1 MPIILS
7 IKIQSYYFFM
17 AQQNKVKKTSNFRLT
32 LVDDKTHK
40 HLWSAHFTKVGFIVA
55 IISALV
61 MLSAAVFCVVAYT
74 PVRTFIPGYPDA
86 HSKRAAIQNA
96 IRIDSL
102 ENVIYR
108 WELYSENLRRV
119 VEGQEPLKIDSLIN
133 AAQASRTAT
142 ADAEDLLSKDSLL
155 REVVREEEE
164 FGISARN
171 KRDLPIEG
179 LHFFTPLKGVVSQG
193 YDANIHPYI
202 DITAPAGSVVKATL
216 DGTVIFSG
224 WSEEAGNTIQ
234 IQHESDIVSI
244 YKHNEKLL
252 KKVGEKVTAG
262 APIALVGNTGDISTG
277 THLHFEL
284 WHKGETVDPTL
295 YIKF

>member
-1 MPIILS
+1 
-7 IKIQSYYFFM
+7 M
-17 AQQNKVKKTSNFRLT
+17 AQQNKVKKTRNFRLT

-142 ADAEDLLSKDSLL
+142 ADAADLLSKDSLL

-284 WHKGETVDPTL
+284 WHKGDTVDPTL

>member
-1 MPIILS
+1 
-7 IKIQSYYFFM
+7 M
-17 AQQNKVKKTSNFRLT
+17 AQQNKEKKTRNFRIT
-32 LVDDKTHK
+32 LADDKTHK
-40 HLWSAHFTKVGFIVA
+40 HLWTAHFTKVGFIVT
-55 IISALV
+55 IISVLV
-61 MLSAAVFCVVAYT
+61 MLSAAIFSVIAYT

-108 WELYSENLRRV
+108 WELYSENLKRV
-119 VEGQEPLKIDSLIN
+119 VEGNEPLKIDSLIN
-133 AAQASRTAT
+133 AAQAARQTRPDA
-142 ADAEDLLSKDSLL
+142 ADLQRKDSLL
-155 REVVREEEE
+155 RETVKEEEE
-164 FGISARN
+164 FGISARG

-179 LHFFTPLKGVVSQG
+179 LHFFTPLKGVISQG

-202 DITAPAGSVVKATL
+202 DLTAPEGSVVKAVM
-216 DGTVIFSG
+216 DGTVIFAG
-224 WSEEAGNTIQ
+224 WSEDSGNTIQ

-262 APIALVGNTGDISTG
+262 SPIALVGNTGSQTTG
-277 THLHFEL
+277 AHLHFEL

>member
-1 MPIILS
+1 MFSSVCYCII
-7 IKIQSYYFFM
+7 
-17 AQQNKVKKTSNFRLT
+17 
-32 LVDDKTHK
+32 
-40 HLWSAHFTKVGFIVA
+40 
-55 IISALV
+55 
-61 MLSAAVFCVVAYT
+61 AYT
-74 PVRTFIPGYPDA
+74 PLRTFIPGYPDA

-108 WELYSENLRRV
+108 WELYSENLKRV
-119 VEGQEPLKIDSLIN
+119 VEGQEPLKIDSLIKVAQQTNKAKTN
-133 AAQASRTAT
+133 AI
-142 ADAEDLLSKDSLL
+142 DLAKKDSIL
-155 REVVREEEE
+155 RETVKEEEE

-171 KRDLPIEG
+171 KRELPIEG

-193 YDANIHPYI
+193 YDPNIHPYI
-202 DITAPAGSVVKATL
+202 DVTAPAGSVVKATL
-216 DGTVIFSG
+216 DGTVIFAG
-224 WSEEAGNTIQ
+224 WSDEAGNTIQ

-252 KKVGEKVTAG
+252 KKVGDKVTAG
-262 APIALVGNTGDISTG
+262 APVALIGNTGEDTTG

>member
-1 MPIILS
+1 
-7 IKIQSYYFFM
+7 M
-17 AQQNKVKKTSNFRLT
+17 AQQNKEKKTRNFRLT

-40 HLWSAHFTKVGFIVA
+40 HLWSAHFTRVGFIVA

-133 AAQASRTAT
+133 AAQASRTAS
-142 ADAEDLLSKDSLL
+142 ADAADLLSKDSLL

-224 WSEEAGNTIQ
+224 WSDEAGNTIQ

-252 KKVGEKVTAG
+252 KKAGDKVTAG
-262 APIALVGNTGDISTG
+262 SPIALVGNTGDVSTG

>member
-1 MPIILS
+1 
-7 IKIQSYYFFM
+7 M
-17 AQQNKVKKTSNFRLT
+17 AQQNKVKKTRNFRLT

-86 HSKRAAIQNA
+86 HSKRTAIQNA

-142 ADAEDLLSKDSLL
+142 ADAADLLSKDSLL

>member
-1 MPIILS
+1 
-7 IKIQSYYFFM
+7 M
-17 AQQNKVKKTSNFRLT
+17 AQQNKVKKTRNFRLT

-40 HLWSAHFTKVGFIVA
+40 HLWSAHFSKVGFIVA

-86 HSKRAAIQNA
+86 HSKRTAIQNA

-142 ADAEDLLSKDSLL
+142 ADAADLLSKDSLL

-179 LHFFTPLKGVVSQG
+179 LLFFTPLKGVVSQG

-202 DITAPAGSVVKATL
+202 DITAPAGSVVQATL

>member
-1 MPIILS
+1 
-7 IKIQSYYFFM
+7 M
-17 AQQNKVKKTSNFRLT
+17 AQENKEKKTRNFRLT

-40 HLWSAHFTKVGFIVA
+40 HLWTAHITRVGLIVFILSV
-55 IISALV
+55 LV
-61 MLSAAVFCVVAYT
+61 MLGAVSYCTIAYT
-74 PVRTFIPGYPDA
+74 PIRTFIPGYPDA

-108 WELYSENLRRV
+108 WELYSENLKRV
-119 VEGQEPLKIDSLIN
+119 VEGKEPLKIDSLIN
-133 AAQASRTAT
+133 AAQAARTAR
-142 ADAEDLLSKDSLL
+142 ADAEELLKKDSLL
-155 REVVREEEE
+155 REAVREEEE
-164 FGISARN
+164 FGISARS

-179 LHFFTPLKGVVSQG
+179 LHFFTPLKGVISQG

-202 DITAPAGSVVKATL
+202 DLTAPAGSVVKATL

-224 WSEEAGNTIQ
+224 WNEESGNIIQ

-252 KKVGEKVTAG
+252 KKVGDKVKAG
-262 APIALVGNTGDISTG
+262 APIALVGNTGSETTG

>member
-1 MPIILS
+1 
-7 IKIQSYYFFM
+7 M
-17 AQQNKVKKTSNFRLT
+17 AQQNKVKKTRNFRLT

-40 HLWSAHFTKVGFIVA
+40 HLWSAHFTRVGFIVA
-55 IISALV
+55 IISTLV
-61 MLSAAVFCVVAYT
+61 MLSAAVFCIVAYT

-119 VEGQEPLKIDSLIN
+119 VEGEEPLKIDSLIN
-133 AAQASRTAT
+133 AAQSGRTAT
-142 ADAEDLLSKDSLL
+142 SDAEALLKKDSLL

-224 WSEEAGNTIQ
+224 WSDEAGNTIQ

-262 APIALVGNTGDISTG
+262 APIALVGNTGDVSTG

>member
-1 MPIILS
+1 
-7 IKIQSYYFFM
+7 M
-17 AQQNKVKKTSNFRLT
+17 AQQNKVKKTRNFRLT

-119 VEGQEPLKIDSLIN
+119 VDGQEPLKIDSLIN

-142 ADAEDLLSKDSLL
+142 ADAADLLSKDSLL

>member
-1 MPIILS
+1 
-7 IKIQSYYFFM
+7 M
-17 AQQNKVKKTSNFRLT
+17 AQQNKEKKTRNFRLT

-40 HLWSAHFTKVGFIVA
+40 HLWTAHFTRVSFIVA
-55 IISALV
+55 IISAVV
-61 MLSAAVFCVVAYT
+61 MFSAAVYCIVAYT

-119 VEGQEPLKIDSLIN
+119 VEGEEPVKIDSLIS
-133 AAQASRTAT
+133 AAQAERS
-142 ADAEDLLSKDSLL
+142 ADNDVEDLFKKDSML
-155 REVVREEEE
+155 RETVREEEE
-164 FGISARN
+164 FGISARS

-193 YDANIHPYI
+193 YDSNIHPYI
-202 DITAPAGSVVKATL
+202 DITAPEGSVVKATL

-234 IQHESDIVSI
+234 IQHESDIISI

-252 KKVGEKVTAG
+252 KKAGDKVTAG
-262 APIALVGNTGDISTG
+262 TPIALIGNTGSTSTG